1 MEYVG
6 YQEMSGEVSDN
17 TVQVSVVITC
27 FDQGEYLGEAIE
39 SVLEQDYLN
48 VEAVVV
54 DDGSGDD
61 SPAVARQYAGV
72 KYVRQPNQGLPAA
85 RNAGIEESHGKYIVF
100 LDADDRLLPGALTAG
115 VRCIRAHPEC
125 AFVSGGYCCIDETG
139 RIVKQPAPACV
150 DEDHYLSL
158 LQGNYIGMHG
168 AVLYQRAML
177 TAEGGF
183 RTALP
188 ACEDYDM
195 YLRLARLYPVF
206 CHQTVVAEYR
216 IHATSMSADV
226 ALMLPRVLQ
235 VLRSQRE
242 YVQTDQ
248 RRIAAYRVGLRY
260 WKRFYA
266 RQFAS
271 RLPIRPAWDR
281 RGSLLLGLFVMMRY
295 APREFLGTVYLQAVR
310 PVLPGF
316 LLRTAARLRGRPY
329 YPPVGRVGFGD
340 LRRTTPISA
349 SFGYERGLPVDRYYI
364 ERFLGV
370 HSGDIRGEV
379 LEVGDDG
386 YTRRFGGNRV
396 ARTNVLH
403 VSEGNPR
410 ATIVADLSRAGDIPS
425 GRFDCIILTQ
435 TLHLIYELRPV
446 LQTLFRI
453 LKPGGVLLATVP
465 GITQISCDEW
475 AQSWY
480 WSFTRLSMRRL
491 AEESFPSTC
500 VEVEAYGNVL
510 AATGFLQGIA
520 SDELDAGELDY
531 LDPQYEMLVALR
543 ASRPA
548 CVTAT
553 CSTDR
558 EDDIQI
564 ST

>member
-1 MEYVG
+1 
-6 YQEMSGEVSDN
+6 
-17 TVQVSVVITC
+17 
-27 FDQGEYLGEAIE
+27 
-39 SVLEQDYLN
+39 
-48 VEAVVV
+48 
-54 DDGSGDD
+54 
-61 SPAVARQYAGV
+61 
-72 KYVRQPNQGLPAA
+72 
-85 RNAGIEESHGKYIVF
+85 
-100 LDADDRLLPGALTAG
+100 
-115 VRCIRAHPEC
+115 
-125 AFVSGGYCCIDETG
+125 
-139 RIVKQPAPACV
+139 
-150 DEDHYLSL
+150 
-158 LQGNYIGMHG
+158 
-168 AVLYQRAML
+168 
-177 TAEGGF
+177 
-183 RTALP
+183 
-188 ACEDYDM
+188 
-195 YLRLARLYPVF
+195 
-206 CHQTVVAEYR
+206 
-216 IHATSMSADV
+216 
-226 ALMLPRVLQ
+226 
-235 VLRSQRE
+235 
-242 YVQTDQ
+242 
-248 RRIAAYRVGLRY
+248 
-260 WKRFYA
+260 
-266 RQFAS
+266 
-271 RLPIRPAWDR
+271 
-281 RGSLLLGLFVMMRY
+281 MMRY

-548 CVTAT
+548 
-553 CSTDR
+553 
-558 EDDIQI
+558 
-564 ST
+564 